1 MPAIAADRDL
11 LFGLLALQNGLIDQV
26 QLVAAFQAWTRDK
39 ARPLAEHLAA
49 RGDLAADQRA
59 GVEAMV
65 GLHLKKH
72 GGNAGKSLAA
82 LPAGP
87 STRESLAALG
97 DPALEQTLTHVGSA
111 SEGDPDRTAS
121 YAVGTATSDGQRFR
135 VLRPHARGGLGAV
148 FVALDAEL
156 HREVALKQILDNH
169 ADDPTSRARFLL
181 EAEITGG
188 LEHPGIVPVYGLGTY
203 ANGRPFYA
211 MRFIRGDSLKAA
223 ADRFHADE
231 SLKTDPGR
239 RSLELR
245 KLLRR
250 FTDVCNAVDYAH
262 SRGVLHRDI
271 KPGNIIVGRH
281 GETLV
286 VDWGLA
292 KALGRTAPGSEAGE
306 RTLLPPSASGS
317 SETLPG
323 SALGTPAYMSPE
335 QACGDL
341 EHLGPRSDVYSL
353 GATLFCLL
361 TGKPPQDADDIG
373 EMLRKVQRGEF
384 PRPRQLDPAI
394 DRALE
399 AVSLKAMALN
409 PECRYPTARALAED
423 IDRWMADE
431 PVSAWREPWRW
442 RARRWLVR
450 HRSLVASGAAALL
463 IVAVVS
469 ATAAVLVEAAR
480 RNEARAF
487 EARTKALNAE
497 MRARAEADRRLKD
510 ASEVV
515 DTFLDAVSDDL
526 DKIQGAQKVRRRL
539 LQQAADYFARVVQDR
554 SSDPEIEY
562 QALRTTYRSG
572 KIRRILGDLDAAISL
587 YSDAARRGDELLLE
601 APGSSRLLDLLGSAH
616 LERGLCLLT
625 LGRTNEAEAAYR
637 QASRASAAAV
647 ASEPD
652 DAEILNHLASAHNN
666 LGVLLHGQPTK
677 AEPEYRRAIGVRRE
691 LVRGRPDNPGYFD
704 DLGSSLTNLG
714 LIEDDL
720 GRKAE
725 ALKLQRES
733 VEVRERGVALSPE
746 NAQYLRGLALSQTH
760 LANVL
765 GNLGR
770 DDEAAQVYNL
780 ANAKLLTLVERNP
793 EVPEFRWR
801 KAIGLTDV
809 TEVLIRVG
817 RSEEALRAVRA
828 AVPEFEALVRRTP
841 GSPQYRFG
849 LASGVFNLSKVLDN
863 LKRYIE
869 AEPHAR
875 RACELVESLAAR
887 DPAEPKYGQLQGVA
901 HLSLGQILHHLGRDV
916 EAEGVLRRAIES
928 LDRAARSHPD
938 LPAIRDDL
946 GRAWGKL
953 AACHKDRGNAKAC
966 LQALDEAMAYAR
978 AARERNSGLPQ
989 PRADL
994 AELHRERGEVL
1005 LMLDR
1010 PDEAADEADRLAALR
1025 TGEVGDLVGAARLL
1039 SRAAGAVRGNR
1050 VETYAGRALERL
1062 RSARRIGPV
1071 DVIALAH
1078 DPGFAAIASRTD
1090 FRTLMMDLAMPADAF
1105 AH

>member
-1 MPAIAADRDL
+1 MPAIAAERDL
-11 LFGLLALQNGLIDQV
+11 LFGFLALQNGLIDQV

-72 GGNAGKSLAA
+72 GGDAAKSLAA

-97 DPALEQTLTHVGSA
+97 DSALKQTLTLVGSA
-111 SEGDPDRTAS
+111 SEGDPDRTGS

-353 GATLFCLL
+353 GATLYCLL
-361 TGKPPQDADDIG
+361 TGKPPQDGDDLG

-409 PECRYPTARALAED
+409 PDRRYPTARALAED

-450 HRSLVASGAAALL
+450 HRSLVATGAATLL

-469 ATAAVLVEAAR
+469 ATAAVRVEAAR

-510 ASEVV
+510 ANEVV

-539 LQQAADYFARVVQDR
+539 LQQAADYFSRVVQDR
-554 SSDPEIEY
+554 SSDPEIGY
-562 QALRTTYRSG
+562 QAIRTTYRSG
-572 KIRRILGDLDAAISL
+572 KIRRILGDLDGAISL
-587 YSDAARRGDELLLE
+587 YSEAARRGDELLLE
-601 APGSSRLLDLLGSAH
+601 APGSARLLDLLGSAH

-625 LGRTNEAEAAYR
+625 LGRANEAEAAYR

-647 ASEPD
+647 ASAPD

-677 AEPEYRRAIGVRRE
+677 AEPEYRRAIGLRRE
-691 LVRGRPDNPGYFD
+691 LVRRRPDNPGYFD

-714 LIEDDL
+714 LIQDDL

-725 ALKLQRES
+725 ALELQRES

-746 NAQYLRGLALSQTH
+746 NAQYLRGLALSLTH

-770 DDEAAQVYNL
+770 DDEAVQFFNV

-793 EVPEFRWR
+793 DVPEFRWR

-817 RSEEALRAVRA
+817 KSEEALRTIRA
-828 AVPEFEALVRRTP
+828 AIPEFEALVRRTP
-841 GSPQYRFG
+841 GSSQYRFG
-849 LASGVFNLSKVLDN
+849 LASGVFNLSRVLDN
-863 LKRYIE
+863 LKRHIE

-875 RACELVESLAAR
+875 RTCELVESLAAR
-887 DPAEPKYGQLQGVA
+887 DPAEPKYGQLQGLA

-916 EAEGVLRRAIES
+916 EAEGVLRRAIEI

-938 LPAIRDDL
+938 LPPIRDDL

-953 AACHKDRGNAKAC
+953 AAWYKDRGKAEAC

-978 AARERNSGLPQ
+978 AARERNSDLPQ

-994 AELHRERGEVL
+994 AELHRERGDVL

-1010 PDEAADEADRLAALR
+1010 PDEAADEADRLAVLR

-1050 VETYAGRALERL
+1050 VETYAGRALNRL
-1062 RSARRIGPV
+1062 RSAQWIGPV

-1090 FRTLMMDLAMPADAF
+1090 FRMLMMDLAMPADAF